1 MQVMTLGHDKVNAMG
16 QINVRN
22 NNLEIAIEGKSDD
35 FYCQDLYIKAV
46 TTLIEEARTEDWD
59 IPKNRYTSILSSI
72 ARAYLRDCGFPLNA
86 KELSAYEVIGILLN
100 DFKNDSELNKP
111 ILESDLYEDEE
122 E

>member
-1 MQVMTLGHDKVNAMG
+1 MRVMTLGHDKDSSMGEVNL
-16 QINVRN
+16 RD
-22 NNLEIAIEGKSDD
+22 NNLEIVIDGKSDD

-59 IPKNRYTSILSSI
+59 APESLYTSVLSSI
-72 ARAYLRDCGFPLNA
+72 ARTYLRDCDFPLNT
-86 KELSAYEVIGILLN
+86 KGISAYEVIGMLLN

-111 ILESDLYEDEE
+111 ILESDLYDEE